1 MVFFVRLQTN
11 SPELV
16 LCSSLRMGQFRCNDT
31 LNIDPATQ
39 QLRGCTKDNV
49 AKSKLIIMRSFIYG
63 VDNNKGQRDKV
74 AGDVILFCNFD
85 SSL

>member
-1 MVFFVRLQTN
+1 
-11 SPELV
+11 
-16 LCSSLRMGQFRCNDT
+16 MGQFRCNDT

-49 AKSKLIIMRSFIYG
+49 AKSKLIIIMRSFIYG
-63 VDNNKGQRDKV
+63 VDNNKGQSQRDKMT
-74 AGDVILFCNFD
+74 GRDVILFCNFD